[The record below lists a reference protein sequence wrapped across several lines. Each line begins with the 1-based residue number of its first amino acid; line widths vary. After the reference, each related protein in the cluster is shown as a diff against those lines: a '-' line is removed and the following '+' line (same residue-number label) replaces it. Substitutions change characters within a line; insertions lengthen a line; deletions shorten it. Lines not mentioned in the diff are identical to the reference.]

1 MKPPILRQEKKFREH
16 NALPNDHINLGT
28 VMEIIDFIIN
38 DASLQYAKLH
48 GALGLW
54 IIASYLIWKYDLGGY
69 L

>member
-1 MKPPILRQEKKFREH
+1 
-16 NALPNDHINLGT
+16 
-28 VMEIIDFIIN
+28 MEIIDFIIN